1 VRQLLEIAFAH
12 LGMDYR
18 DYVETDPA
26 FLRPAEVY
34 HLLGDA
40 SKARQELGWK
50 PKVGFE
56 ELVKMM
62 VDEDLARLDAGHS
75 RPSGNPSSKQGVSEG
90 LGNGFPLPRLRGG
103 QVSRE

>member
-1 VRQLLEIAFAH
+1 MWQMLQQEKAQDYVVATGVAHSVRQLLEIAFAH

-40 SKARQELGWK
+40 SKARQELGWE

-56 ELVKMM
+56 GLVRMM
-62 VDEDLARLDAGHS
+62 VEEDLARLDTAA
-75 RPSGNPSSKQGVSEG
+75 PVMQ
-90 LGNGFPLPRLRGG
+90 
-103 QVSRE
+103 

>member
-1 VRQLLEIAFAH
+1 MWQMLQQAKPQDYVVATGVAHSVRQLLEMAFGH

-40 SKARQELGWK
+40 SRAREELGWK
-50 PKVGFE
+50 PKVSFE
-56 ELVKMM
+56 GLVKMM
-62 VDEDLARLDAGHS
+62 VDEDL
-75 RPSGNPSSKQGVSEG
+75 V
-90 LGNGFPLPRLRGG
+90 RLRSEAAVPSVRPAT
-103 QVSRE
+103 Q